1 MLRLFYYISLIL
13 TSIFSA
19 SGYES
24 MHEKTP
30 VGKIVVFY
38 VPERT
43 ALESSTEKSYFSN
56 DNGLFRKLF
65 RFINSN
71 NISMTTP
78 VEADINPGKMRF
90 FVGAKDL
97 TKDFKSTNEVTVKK
111 LPRIKVAAIGMRG
124 GYTEKRFKENLR
136 KLSDW
141 VENNKNIQ
149 PSGKPYGV
157 YWNGPFV
164 PGLLKRSE
172 IHLPIKNLPPK
183 SKSKKLKSLK

>member
-1 MLRLFYYISLIL
+1 
-13 TSIFSA
+13 
-19 SGYES
+19 

-30 VGKIVVFY
+30 VGKIVTLEI
-38 VPERT
+38 PERT

-65 RFINSN
+65 RFINRN

-97 TKDFKSTNEVTVKK
+97 TKDFKSTSEVTVKK